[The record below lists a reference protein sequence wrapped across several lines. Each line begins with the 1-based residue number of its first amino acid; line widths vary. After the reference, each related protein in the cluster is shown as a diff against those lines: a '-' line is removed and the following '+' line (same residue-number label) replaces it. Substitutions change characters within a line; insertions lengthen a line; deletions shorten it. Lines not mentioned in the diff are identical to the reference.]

1 MIEFTM
7 ETALLLFAA
16 AAFGLVIGWLFRGTS
31 GDRRIEK
38 LEDGWQIKLDERIRE
53 RDRLTVEITTLKTT
67 IETQESQVHKHQIA
81 VANSRTELQSEHE
94 KSKSL
99 QKDVFTLRAERESF
113 KNKLTVFQD
122 ALTLVKQRSAD
133 LQNEFVKSR
142 DFYVGELT
150 KSFEKRQAIEEKL
163 TNAKLEYE
171 SFNNLLQDSR
181 SERESVNSML
191 KAARTRLDNLD
202 ALEQSVIELEAENA
216 QLKHDLALTNQEI
229 EVLRRDVGELDE
241 LKIQNKELSR
251 CLDSLESSRKQYEED
266 AKRYRDHAGQS
277 EQKSETLRVR
287 LDEVEKSFADMEQQQ
302 GVALKEVRT
311 KSVISKL
318 AKKSTAKKEVD
329 DLKKIVGIG
338 KVFESSLHSLGIY
351 TYRQIAAFGPSDV
364 AKINQELKEFKGRME
379 QDDWVGQAKELY
391 FQKCG
396 NKDVH

>member
-133 LQNEFVKSR
+133 LQK
-142 DFYVGELT
+142 
-150 KSFEKRQAIEEKL
+150 
-163 TNAKLEYE
+163 
-171 SFNNLLQDSR
+171 
-181 SERESVNSML
+181 
-191 KAARTRLDNLD
+191 
-202 ALEQSVIELEAENA
+202 
-216 QLKHDLALTNQEI
+216 
-229 EVLRRDVGELDE
+229 
-241 LKIQNKELSR
+241 
-251 CLDSLESSRKQYEED
+251 
-266 AKRYRDHAGQS
+266 
-277 EQKSETLRVR
+277 RVR
-287 LDEVEKSFADMEQQQ
+287 K
-302 GVALKEVRT
+302 VA
-311 KSVISKL
+311 
-318 AKKSTAKKEVD
+318 
-329 DLKKIVGIG
+329 
-338 KVFESSLHSLGIY
+338 
-351 TYRQIAAFGPSDV
+351 
-364 AKINQELKEFKGRME
+364 
-379 QDDWVGQAKELY
+379 
-391 FQKCG
+391 
-396 NKDVH
+396 